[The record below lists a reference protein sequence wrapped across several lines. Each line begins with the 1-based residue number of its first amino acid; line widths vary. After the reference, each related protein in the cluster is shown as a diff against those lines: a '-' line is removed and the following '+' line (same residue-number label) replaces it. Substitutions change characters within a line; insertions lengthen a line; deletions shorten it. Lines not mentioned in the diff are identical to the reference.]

1 MPQDSH
7 PHPESVGKQ
16 SPGKHH
22 GEPSTRERVL
32 TEALE
37 SFAADGYTGTS
48 LDDLATKLGIRKQT
62 ILYYFPSKEALLHA
76 VIDTTVLELAG
87 AFAQGI
93 ARPARGWER
102 VEAVVRAVFRLAARR
117 PAVLSIVREVSSLGP
132 PHAHRL
138 SAALEPHITAA
149 TIFLQA
155 DMDAGRL
162 RRHDPRL
169 VLLLAYSAVLVATT
183 EVEAL
188 RAVGVEPT
196 PRSLLKRRRDLLGF
210 FRAALVMD

>member
-1 MPQDSH
+1 MARATTP
-7 PHPESVGKQ
+7 PAESTGKQ
-16 SPGKHH
+16 RAA
-22 GEPSTRERVL
+22 PSTRERVL
-32 TEALE
+32 AEALE

-48 LDDLATKLGIRKQT
+48 LDDLAVKLGVRKQT

-76 VIDTTVLELAG
+76 VIDTAVLELAG

-93 ARPARGWER
+93 SRPARGWER

-117 PAVLSIVREVSSLGP
+117 PAVLSIVREVSSLGA

-138 SAALEPHITAA
+138 TAALEPHITAA
-149 TIFLQA
+149 TAFLQA

-196 PRSLLKRRRDLLGF
+196 PRSLLQRRRDLLGF
-210 FRAALVMD
+210 FRAALVME